1 MLNLINMSINNVKIV
16 KGTIFNI
23 QVYFAKIIKID
34 IF

>member
-23 QVYFAKIIKID
+23 QVYFPKTII
-34 IF
+34 